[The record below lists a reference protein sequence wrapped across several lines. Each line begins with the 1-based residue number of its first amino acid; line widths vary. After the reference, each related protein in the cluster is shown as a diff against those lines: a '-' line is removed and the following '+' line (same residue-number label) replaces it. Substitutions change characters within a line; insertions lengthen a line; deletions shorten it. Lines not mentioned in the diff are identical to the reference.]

1 MNFGMVECIETEDFQ
16 YVRVYKNANES
27 IMKCIKEKYGEDGY
41 EASFHLNKK
50 PRWAVI
56 RDPYERFISGLA
68 YDLDRHN
75 VKIEDVDIE
84 KLFYMHQ
91 LHLRNSWAGNF
102 KHSISQIPFMLT
114 TQITHFI
121 CIEDLNIFLK
131 MHFGKIEKINNN
143 NIKKQEI
150 ENFLD
155 KDSIMKYLHMDY
167 YVYNFIKTS
176 PFLWEWQHGKIF

>member
-1 MNFGMVECIETEDFQ
+1 
-16 YVRVYKNANES
+16 
-27 IMKCIKEKYGEDGY
+27 
-41 EASFHLNKK
+41 
-50 PRWAVI
+50 
-56 RDPYERFISGLA
+56 
-68 YDLDRHN
+68 
-75 VKIEDVDIE
+75 
-84 KLFYMHQ
+84 
-91 LHLRNSWAGNF
+91 
-102 KHSISQIPFMLT
+102 
-114 TQITHFI
+114 
-121 CIEDLNIFLK
+121 

>member
-1 MNFGMVECIETEDFQ
+1 MNFGMVEFIETKDFQ
-16 YVRVYKNANES
+16 YVRIFKNGNGS
-27 IMKCIKEKYGEDGY
+27 VMKCIKEKYGDNGY
-41 EASFHLNKK
+41 TSTNHLNKK
-50 PRWAVI
+50 TRWVVI

-68 YDLDRHN
+68 YDLKRHK
-75 VKIEDVDIE
+75 VKIEDVNIK

-91 LHLRNSWAGNF
+91 LHLRNSWSGNF
-102 KHSISQIPFMLT
+102 KHSISQMPFMLT

-121 CIEDLNIFLK
+121 DIKDLNIFLK
-131 MHFGKIEKINNN
+131 MHFGKTEKINNN
-143 NIKKQEI
+143 NSKKQEV

-155 KDSIMKYLHMDY
+155 KNDIMKYLHMDY